1 MNPSEVE
8 RCPRYGQKQANQ
20 AVEKKIEQVHDVV
33 SSTKRRITV
42 TAILPVAFLCHL
54 SFALYLPA
62 DQVLASEPNK
72 Y

>member
-1 MNPSEVE
+1 MPALRPET
-8 RCPRYGQKQANQ
+8 NQ
-20 AVEKKIEQVHDVV
+20 PNREYVHDVV